1 MPLAR
6 AVEALTTGPARVLGE
21 RQAGRAAPRGRAAD
35 LVVVDR
41 GASWTVTAASLRSRG
56 KNSPLLGRELR
67 GVVRL
72 TLAGGR
78 VAYEA

>member
-1 MPLAR
+1 MLGQA
-6 AVEALTTGPARVLGE
+6 AVSPGLREGE
-21 RQAGRAAPRGRAAD
+21 PAD
-35 LVVVDR
+35 LVVIDR
-41 GASWTVTAASLRSRG
+41 GDTWRVTRRRCSSKG

-78 VAYEA
+78 VAYAAD